1 MNALSVVR
9 DRPGRWKPRPIFG
22 VTAGVSLAGAAG
34 AAAFPES
41 WPWFAGAV
49 LVNHTV
55 FFGAGILPRTR
66 ILGPNLSRLP
76 EDAGRRNEVA
86 LTFDDGPDA
95 DVTPSVL
102 RVLEARGVRATFFC
116 IGERAER
123 CQDLV
128 AEIARRGHRVENHT
142 YRHPHSFALFS
153 PRRIER
159 ELARAQEVLE
169 RATGRAP
176 EWFRAPAGIRAPWL
190 EAILQ
195 PMGLTLASWT
205 RRGYDAVDGN
215 PDRVL
220 RRLTEGVAGG
230 DVLLLHDGGT
240 ARAAGNRP
248 VCLEVLPRLLD
259 ALDARGLRPVPLSL
273 AVATP

>member
-1 MNALSVVR
+1 MSARS
-9 DRPGRWKPRPIFG
+9 DRPGRWRPSPIFG
-22 VTAGVSLAGAAG
+22 LTAGASLAGAAG

-49 LVNHTV
+49 LANHTI
-55 FFGAGILPRTR
+55 FFGAGLLPRTR
-66 ILGPNLSRLP
+66 LLGPNLSRLP
-76 EDAGRRNEVA
+76 EEAGRRNEVA
-86 LTFDDGPDA
+86 LTFDDGPDPH
-95 DVTPSVL
+95 VTPAVL
-102 RVLEARGVRATFFC
+102 RILAERRIRATFFC

-123 CQDLV
+123 HGDLV
-128 AEIARRGHRVENHT
+128 AEIARGGHRVENHT
-142 YRHPHSFALFS
+142 YRHPHSFALYP

-169 RATGRAP
+169 KATGRTP

-220 RRLTEGVAGG
+220 RRLTRGVAPG
-230 DVLLLHDGGT
+230 DVLLLHDGSP
-240 ARAAGNRP
+240 ARAPENRP

-259 ALDARGLRPVPLSL
+259 ALEATGLRPVPLSL
-273 AVATP
+273 AAAPVS